1 MSWRNKPLLGTRVT
15 IVSAQRYG
23 PCSMVGVL
31 VRALEAVTG
40 VSGRN
45 PNPVCVRAITRC
57 AAASGGDCG

>member
-1 MSWRNKPLLGTRVT
+1 
-15 IVSAQRYG
+15 
-23 PCSMVGVL
+23 MVGVL